1 LNRQLAT
8 WTTQVLDEARWH
20 AELYAFDLARE
31 HGLSSMLQRAESAA
45 ASAASA
51 AAAVDRLT
59 PEIGRAV
66 KVVESAPALVA
77 HEREAAVRELTA
89 ELTRFREFIHEE
101 RVAALKQLS
110 AEREAALADLHD
122 TVVAEH
128 RRLTSDLEPLA
139 VRALEHAVDRLA
151 VYLAI
156 GLAAGFAGACL
167 LTWRARRRSA

>member
-1 LNRQLAT
+1 
-8 WTTQVLDEARWH
+8 
-20 AELYAFDLARE
+20 
-31 HGLSSMLQRAESAA
+31 
-45 ASAASA
+45 
-51 AAAVDRLT
+51 
-59 PEIGRAV
+59 
-66 KVVESAPALVA
+66 
-77 HEREAAVRELTA
+77 VRELTA